1 MCFCV
6 IVTTN
11 MRVQLQK
18 DQSAEVFSRQL
29 LDIGNGQLPI
39 DETRRISFPDN
50 LCNLVTSKEELIEKV
65 FPKIQINFRNHDW
78 LSERAVLAAKNKDVY
93 QLNNFIQSS
102 IQSEEI
108 IYKSID
114 TVVEADEVVNYP
126 SEFLNSLDLPGMPPH
141 ILKLK
146 ICVPIIMLRN
156 FNQPKLCNG
165 TRLAVK
171 KLMNNVVE
179 ATILTGPFKGE
190 DVLIPRIP
198 MIPTDTPIKFQRLQ
212 FPIRMAFAITIT
224 HNKAQGHSL
233 ELCGLDLGADCFS
246 HGQLYVA
253 CSRVGKPDSLYIY
266 ANNGRT
272 KNIAYP
278 Q

>member
-1 MCFCV
+1 
-6 IVTTN
+6 
-11 MRVQLQK
+11 MRVQLQN

-39 DETRRISFPDN
+39 DETRKISLPANFF
-50 LCNLVTSKEELIEKV
+50 NLVTSKEELISKV
-65 FPKIQINFRNHDW
+65 FPNIPINYRNHNW

-93 QLNNFIQSS
+93 QLNHFIQSS
-102 IQSEEI
+102 IQSEEV

-141 ILKLK
+141 VLKLK
-146 ICVPIIMLRN
+146 TGVSVMLRN
-156 FNQPKLCNG
+156 VNQPKLCNG

-198 MIPTDTPIKFQRLQ
+198 MIPTDTPFKFKRLQ
-212 FPIRMAFAITIT
+212 FSIRLAFAITI
-224 HNKAQGHSL
+224 NKAQGQSL
-233 ELCGLDLGADCFS
+233 ELRGLDLSVDCFS

-266 ANNGRT
+266 ANNGKT
-272 KNIAYP
+272 KNIVYP
-278 Q
+278 QVLQN